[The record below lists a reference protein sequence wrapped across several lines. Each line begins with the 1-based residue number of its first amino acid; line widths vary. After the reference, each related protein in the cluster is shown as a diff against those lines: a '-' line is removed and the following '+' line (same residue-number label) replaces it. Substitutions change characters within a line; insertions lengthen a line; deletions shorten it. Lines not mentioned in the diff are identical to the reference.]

1 MVIVASPTGAH
12 NACLVEEEPIVYF
25 KGFCDALIELKEK
38 LAE

>member
-12 NACLVEEEPIVYF
+12 NAWLVEAEAMVYF
-25 KGFCDALIELKEK
+25 KGFRDAQIEPKEK